1 MKLTTKSFENSLKS
15 TTIDCNS
22 HRHGRP
28 RIRRLVALVATVES
42 DIKQEI
48 RDSENLYVGF
58 QTVFTLYRSKD
69 KYFLQISGVS
79 TDEKRFPRR
88 NKIIEFETPE
98 DFAKIVF
105 DENDLRIR
113 WSYLTEHLLDEILD
127 NTEYLTDIAREQWEL
142 AFVDTS
148 ET

>member
-1 MKLTTKSFENSLKS
+1 MKLTTKMFEKALAT

-28 RIRRLVALVATVES
+28 RIRRKVAIIAAVES

-58 QTVFTLYRSKD
+58 QTVFTLYKSKE

-79 TDEKRFPRR
+79 TDERKFPRR
-88 NKIIEFETPE
+88 NKIIDFETPE

-113 WSYLTEHLLDEILD
+113 WSYLTEHLLDAILD
-127 NTEYLTDIAREQWEL
+127 NEMYLTDIAREAWEL
-142 AFVDTS
+142 AFIDVG
-148 ET
+148 E

>member
-1 MKLTTKSFENSLKS
+1 M
-15 TTIDCNS
+15 
-22 HRHGRP
+22 
-28 RIRRLVALVATVES
+28 
-42 DIKQEI
+42 
-48 RDSENLYVGF
+48 
-58 QTVFTLYRSKD
+58 
-69 KYFLQISGVS
+69 QISGVS